1 MIDTLYQ
8 DSIDKSLDDQ
18 IQRPKP
24 LAPPPPPGFS
34 LWQLAKSPVQGV
46 GSGLS
51 EGAAFMA
58 ETTGAFGQVLG
69 ATDGSSQGMF
79 STGTEKEQK
88 ERLAASNKMVTQGI
102 EMSNQVGDTFRAQA
116 KDMMPDPATT
126 HTSAQVVAGLA
137 NFATKAVGYTATLGP
152 AGPLA
157 LGGDVALTE
166 SDRLKQQGVDLETRS
181 KAGAVAGT
189 LAAASVVVP
198 MSGATRLTR
207 FAKGVAVGEGTIVG
221 QSLAEK
227 AILKDAGYDKISDSF
242 DPLDPVALA
251 LGVVPGVLGAKF
263 GHAPEKV
270 TPAAAPRSL
279 FDMGLPERQA
289 LKFNDVQLDAY
300 AIKAAQREG
309 IPPEILLAIKNAGE
323 RSGSTATSP
332 KGAQGVM
339 QFMPDTFKRFG
350 KGDPTDPL
358 NSIDAGA
365 KYMKYLYET
374 YGDWDAAIAHYNGG
388 GSQAALVRSGARP
401 SFPETAKYLDN
412 VKAYLGKTL
421 DDHTAAAVAA
431 EPDLV
436 AAARVQQA
444 ANALHDSALTTPD
457 DIAGLNIHLDAVQ
470 AAADQL
476 GRGERVTVN
485 HLFGDDML
493 ANMHES
499 RTIDDHIQ
507 ALQDQRAALLGDA
520 GNLMEP
526 GAVRDLRTQLDALK
540 AQAPD
545 SSAAAV
551 KARAKEIQ
559 AEGGGYKAA
568 LTKAQKEMAQ
578 MVADHT
584 ASVQRLV
591 DQLDSHARAAQA
603 QEQLAPL
610 DRQIAE
616 AQQARETM
624 PGPRTSPKALALA
637 LSDAF
642 GQRSAPGMLE
652 APRPS
657 KAAPKP
663 EVSEPQPSAIQLLAQ
678 EAAGHLEEN
687 KTPANVVAKLT
698 EAGKTVS
705 PELNNMLIATHQL
718 GDKVPD
724 LVKKA
729 EEISASNPKAL
740 PHDVIADA
748 LDQVKAE
755 SAAEKPA
762 QAAIDR
768 AAAEVSMLN
777 PDLLVQL
784 DGMEA
789 PVRVGDLLEQVKREA
804 DEEVRDS
811 KLVEVAATCALRN

>member
-18 IQRPKP
+18 LQRPKP
-24 LAPPPPPGFS
+24 VAPPPPPGFS
-34 LWQLAKSPVQGV
+34 FGALAKAPVQGI

-58 ETTGAFGQVLG
+58 ETAGAFGQVLG

-88 ERLAASNKMVTQGI
+88 DRLEASNKMVTQGI
-102 EMSNQVGDTFRAQA
+102 DMSNQVGDTFRAQA

-126 HTSAQVVAGLA
+126 HTSAQIVAGLA
-137 NFATKAVGYTATLGP
+137 NFTTKAVGYTMTLGP
-152 AGPLA
+152 AGPIA

-166 SDRLKQQGVDLETRS
+166 SDRLKQQGVDLETRT
-181 KAGAVAGT
+181 KAGAVAGG

-198 MSGATRLTR
+198 MTGATRLTR
-207 FAKGVAVGEGTIVG
+207 FAKGVAMGEGTIVG

-227 AILKDAGYDKISDSF
+227 AILKAAGYDKISDSF

-263 GHAPEKV
+263 GHAPAK
-270 TPAAAPRSL
+270 PAPTSTGVPLGQMR
-279 FDMGLPERQA
+279 LPELQEM
-289 LKFNDVQLDAY
+289 KYNDVRLDAY
-300 AIKAAQREG
+300 AIQAAQKAG
-309 IPPEILLAIKNAGE
+309 IPPEVLLAVKNAGE

-350 KGDPTDPL
+350 VGDPTNPL
-358 NSIDAGA
+358 NSIDAAA
-365 KYMKYLYET
+365 KFLKSLHDT
-374 YGDWDAAIAHYNGG
+374 YGNWDAAIAHYNGG

-436 AAARVQQA
+436 AGARVQQA
-444 ANALHDSALTTPD
+444 AGALHDSALTPPD
-457 DIAGLNIHLDAVQ
+457 DVAGLNLHLDAVSV
-470 AAADQL
+470 AIDQL
-476 GRGERVTVN
+476 GRGEPVAVT

-493 ANMHES
+493 AGMHES

-507 ALQDQRAALLGDA
+507 ALQDQRATLLGDA

-526 GAVRDLRTQLDALK
+526 GAVRDLRTQIDALK

-545 SSAAAV
+545 SSPGAV

-559 AEGGGYKAA
+559 ADGGGYKAA
-568 LTKAQKEMAQ
+568 LTAAQKEMAQ
-578 MVADHT
+578 QVADHT

-591 DQLDSHARAAQA
+591 DQLDTHARAAQA
-603 QEQLAPL
+603 QEALAPL
-610 DRQIAE
+610 DQQIAQ
-616 AQQARETM
+616 AQQARDAM
-624 PGPRTSPKALALA
+624 PGPRTSPKTLALA
-637 LSDAF
+637 LQDAF
-642 GQRSAPGMLE
+642 GQKAQPPRMLE
-652 APRPS
+652 AAKRGTEET
-657 KAAPKP
+657 PKP
-663 EVSEPQPSAIQLLAQ
+663 EAAPEPGESNPAKPASEPPESGPAPAKPASEGSKSGSAPA
-678 EAAGHLEEN
+678 EA
-687 KTPANVVAKLT
+687 
-698 EAGKTVS
+698 
-705 PELNNMLIATHQL
+705 
-718 GDKVPD
+718 
-724 LVKKA
+724 
-729 EEISASNPKAL
+729 
-740 PHDVIADA
+740 
-748 LDQVKAE
+748 
-755 SAAEKPA
+755 PA

-768 AAAEVSMLN
+768 AAAEVATLN
-777 PDLLVQL
+777 PDMLVQL
-784 DGMEA
+784 DGMDA

-804 DEEVRDS
+804 DEDVRDS